1 MRRLRFRSQPRPG
14 AWSKVYTLLVLLAV
28 CGRVHRLDTSDGIL
42 SIPMNWLQKLSIPV
56 LLLCLANP
64 PRAGSQAVFGKA
76 ADSSS
81 SALQP
86 GQAAPSGSVSSPGTV
101 LQGDRLTSQTALRKA
116 SKAGSVRGSLAT
128 GATPRELTWL
138 CFQPGIG
145 WQRASLSPLGV
156 MDGSS
161 ATGAAGSGASGSGD
175 VNRSATTAASQPVF
189 ARPSGAKEAMS
200 NECPE
205 GSANGFAPEIS
216 FDHATAGSYAQSIAS
231 AHTIDMHAVAQSW
244 QHGNSQLNPA
254 GGDAFQS
261 LTRSLGSASTG
272 STRSASQAESEAAP
286 DRLNVFKN
294 RAYVSSIEIRR
305 MMRQAPDLMTRI
317 RLQELQGRLAGS
329 ARTSNRRSTADKA
342 TEERPR
348 DRSGLA
354 SHSSGISG
362 NGNRT
367 APTSRGV
374 SSYAYP

>member
-1 MRRLRFRSQPRPG
+1 M
-14 AWSKVYTLLVLLAV
+14 AV
-28 CGRVHRLDTSDGIL
+28 CGRGHWLDTPHGIW
-42 SIPMNWLQKLSIPV
+42 SISMNWLQKLSIPV
-56 LLLCLANP
+56 LLLCLAHS
-64 PRAGSQAVFGKA
+64 PRAGSQSVIVKA
-76 ADSSS
+76 ADSSR

-101 LQGDRLTSQTALRKA
+101 LQGDRLSSQTALRKA
-116 SKAGSVRGSLAT
+116 PKAGSVRGSLAT

-205 GSANGFAPEIS
+205 GSANGFASEIS
-216 FDHATAGSYAQSIAS
+216 IDRAAAGSYAQSIAN
-231 AHTIDMHAVAQSW
+231 AHAIDAHDGAENW
-244 QHGNSQLNPA
+244 LRGDSQINPA

-329 ARTSNRRSTADKA
+329 ARTSNRRSTARKGA
-342 TEERPR
+342 KEHLSVR
-348 DRSGLA
+348 DGVAQDLPGVTGHRNIAAARGSGLA
-354 SHSSGISG
+354 PYTH
-362 NGNRT
+362 R
-367 APTSRGV
+367 
-374 SSYAYP
+374 